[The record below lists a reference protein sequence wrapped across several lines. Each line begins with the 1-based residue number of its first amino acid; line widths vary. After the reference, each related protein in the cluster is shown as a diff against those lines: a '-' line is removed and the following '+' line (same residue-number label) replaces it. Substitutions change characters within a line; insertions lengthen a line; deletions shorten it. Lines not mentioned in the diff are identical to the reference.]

1 MLVFLTFGNRVPCP
15 QPRLQSG
22 VHSSVFPR
30 VQIAALTTEV
40 VTASEGVKEAPVL
53 FMCPHSGPTQ
63 ATLLG
68 TPRPHPSWTL
78 HGPTYDMPTRDCNG
92 LTYSGRS
99 QGFELSDDSC
109 DRAPGK

>member
-40 VTASEGVKEAPVL
+40 VTASEGVKEAPSPVHVPP
-53 FMCPHSGPTQ
+53 FRAHSGYSP
-63 ATLLG
+63 G
-68 TPRPHPSWTL
+68 NPRPHPSWTL
-78 HGPTYDMPTRDCNG
+78 HGPIYDRPTRDCNG

-99 QGFELSDDSC
+99 QGSELSDDSC